1 MKNIPDDFAPQ
12 MRPGAVGGGAGMGGF
27 APAAGLDYAA
37 LVQRMLRNWY
47 WFVLAIGLCLA
58 LAYLH
63 LRYTIPVYRAQTS
76 MLIQEQSGGQAG
88 LSKEAIAQEFG
99 FENTYVIE
107 NEVYMLRSNYIMER
121 VVRLLGLDVSYIHQ
135 GAVRNTEIYRPEAFT
150 LVSVDTTIMV
160 PEEIEYGSVLVR
172 FDDLQQFSVI
182 RGEGDT
188 TTMRYTQAFPIGN
201 RNFKLVRTAVE
212 TPLSDES
219 VYQINV
225 MRTRDVA
232 GRYSRALSV
241 AQVERSGVVNLSL
254 SDPVPEKAKDILN
267 ALVTVYEQQ
276 IVEQQSQAGQQTL
289 TFLDERLEFVTEELT
304 EVEDDM
310 SQFRQGAGLNVDVQT
325 QGASYLERVNAVDV
339 QLSEQRVR
347 RELIQDIRSNL
358 TEGDGYR
365 ALPLA
370 SEVIPPVLTSLI
382 TQYNETVFTRDQ
394 RLEGVTD
401 QHPSVAT
408 FDEQLDALKRTIMQ
422 SVSVLLQ
429 ESNQRIGN
437 LQAQLQPI
445 ESNLSRLPA
454 NEQRLLEIMRDQ
466 NIQNNLYIFLLT
478 KREEAN
484 MTVAAQ
490 VPNTRIIDRASAS
503 PYPISPNRPMI
514 YLLAIGVGLI
524 VPASAMFLREL
535 LGKTVSTEKEIVN
548 YLPYPIVGRIV
559 NSPAKEA
566 LQVYKNQR
574 SAIAEAFRLLRTNLG
589 FLLPEGQSSVVM
601 LTSSVS
607 GEGKSFISSNLSAA
621 LALTKKRVVVV
632 GLDMRKP
639 KLAEMVLEEDSSRR
653 NVGLSN
659 YLIGKSTY
667 EEIVV
672 PSPYDGLSVISSGP
686 LPPNPAELLMEGR
699 MNTLMER
706 LRQDFDLIILDA
718 PPVGI
723 VTDGLLLKD
732 HVNVTL
738 FVARLG
744 VTPKKSMYYINELVN
759 AGKLARVNLVINGI
773 DPKAAYGYGYGYY
786 E

>member
-12 MRPGAVGGGAGMGGF
+12 MRPGTVGGTGGF
-27 APAAGLDYAA
+27 APAAGIDYAA
-37 LVQRMLRNWY
+37 LVQRFLRNWY

-63 LRYTIPVYRAQTS
+63 LRYTIPVYQAQTS

-88 LSKEAIAQEFG
+88 LSKEAIAQELG

-121 VVRLLGLDVSYIHQ
+121 VVRALGLDVSYVHQ
-135 GAVRNTEIYRPEAFT
+135 GAVRNTEIYQPEAFT
-150 LVSVDTTIMV
+150 LVSVDTTQR
-160 PEEIEYGSVLVR
+160 PLDEIDYGSVLVR
-172 FDDLQQFSVI
+172 FDDTQQFSLI

-188 TTMRYTQAFPIGN
+188 TTMRYTQTFPIGN
-201 RNFKLVRTAVE
+201 RDFKLVHTVGQRL
-212 TPLSDES
+212 PSSES

-225 MRTRDVA
+225 MRVKDVA
-232 GRYSRALSV
+232 GRYSRALNVS
-241 AQVERSGVVNLSL
+241 QVERSGVVNLSL
-254 SDPVPEKAKDILN
+254 TDPVPDKAKDILN

-289 TFLDERLEFVTEELT
+289 TFLDERLQFVTEELS
-304 EVEDDM
+304 EVESDM
-310 SQFRQGAGLNVDVQT
+310 SRFRQGAGLNVDVQT
-325 QGASYLERVNAVDV
+325 AGASYLERVTVVDA
-339 QLSEQRVR
+339 QLSDQQVR
-347 RELIQDIRSNL
+347 RELIQDIRNDL
-358 TEGDGYR
+358 TSGEGYR

-382 TQYNETVFTRDQ
+382 TQYNETVFQRDQ
-394 RLEGVTD
+394 RLEGVTER
-401 QHPSVAT
+401 HPSIAT
-408 FDEQLDALKRTIMQ
+408 YDEQLDATKRSIVQ
-422 SVSVLLQ
+422 SVDVLLQ

-478 KREEAN
+478 RREEAQ
-484 MTVAAQ
+484 MTIAAQ
-490 VPNTRIIDRASAS
+490 VPNTRIIDRASAGS
-503 PYPISPNRPMI
+503 SPISPNRPMI

-524 VPASAMFLREL
+524 VPASTMFLREL
-535 LGKTVSTEKEIVN
+535 LGKTVSTEKEITN
-548 YLPYPIVGRIV
+548 YLPFPIVGRIV
-559 NSPAKEA
+559 NSPGKEA
-566 LQVYKNQR
+566 LQVLDNQR

-589 FLLPEGQSSVVM
+589 FLLPDGQSSVVM

-639 KLAEMVLEEDSSRR
+639 KLAEMVLAEDGARR
-653 NVGLSN
+653 SVGLSN
-659 YLIGKSTY
+659 YLIGKASY
-667 EEIVV
+667 EEIVA
-672 PSPYDGLSVISSGP
+672 PSPHERLSVISSGL
-686 LPPNPAELLMEGR
+686 LPPNPAELLIDGQMAV
-699 MNTLMER
+699 LMER
-706 LRQDFDLIILDA
+706 LRQDFDVIVLDA

-732 HVNVTL
+732 YVNVTL
-738 FVARLG
+738 FVTRVG
-744 VTPKKSMYYINELVN
+744 VTPKKSMHYINELVD
-759 AGKLARVNLVINGI
+759 AGKLNRVNLIINGI

>member
-12 MRPGAVGGGAGMGGF
+12 MRPGAIGGSGMGGF
-27 APAAGLDYAA
+27 APAAGIDYAA
-37 LVQRMLRNWY
+37 LVQRLLRNWY

-63 LRYTIPVYRAQTS
+63 LRYTIPIYEAQTS
-76 MLIQEQSGGQAG
+76 MLIQEQSGGQGG
-88 LSKEAIAQEFG
+88 LSKEAIAQELG

-135 GAVRNTEIYRPEAFT
+135 GAVRNTEIYQPEAFA
-150 LVSVDTTIMV
+150 LVAADTIEMV
-160 PEEIEYGSVLVR
+160 PEEIEYGSVMVR
-172 FDDLQQFSVI
+172 FDDEQQFSLI

-188 TTMRYTQAFPIGN
+188 TSMRYTQAFPIGN
-201 RNFKLVRTAVE
+201 RAFKLVRTAVE
-212 TPLSDES
+212 TPLSSES

-225 MRTRDVA
+225 MRVRDVA

-254 SDPVPEKAKDILN
+254 TDPVPEKAKDILN

-276 IVEQQSQAGQQTL
+276 IVEQQSQTGQQTL
-289 TFLDERLEFVTEELT
+289 TFLDERLEFVTEELA
-304 EVEDDM
+304 EVESDM

-325 QGASYLERVNAVDV
+325 AGASYLERVNAVDA
-339 QLSEQRVR
+339 QLSEQQVR
-347 RELIQDIRSNL
+347 RELIRDISNNL
-358 TEGDGYR
+358 TGGGGYR

-394 RLEGVTD
+394 KLEGVTE

-408 FDEQLDALKRTIMQ
+408 YDEQLDALKQTIMQ
-422 SVSVLLQ
+422 SVNVLLQ

-484 MTVAAQ
+484 MTIAAQ
-490 VPNTRIIDRASAS
+490 VPNTRIIDRASAGS
-503 PYPISPNRPMI
+503 SPISPNRPMI

-524 VPASAMFLREL
+524 VPAGTMFLREL
-535 LGKTVSTEKEIVN
+535 LGKTVSTEKEVAN

-559 NSPAKEA
+559 HSPAKEP
-566 LQVYKNQR
+566 LQVLKNQR

-589 FLLPEGQSSVVM
+589 FLLPDGQSAVIM

-639 KLAEMVLEEDSSRR
+639 KLAEMVLHEDNSRR
-653 NVGLSN
+653 TVGLSN

-672 PSPYDGLSVISSGP
+672 PSPHERLSVISSGP

-699 MNTLMER
+699 MDTLMER
-706 LRQDFDLIILDA
+706 LRQNFDLIILDA

-732 HVNVTL
+732 HVDVTL
-738 FVARLG
+738 FVARVG
-744 VTPKKSMYYINELVN
+744 VTPKKSMHYINELVD
-759 AGKLARVNLVINGI
+759 AGKLSRVNLVINGI

>member
-12 MRPGAVGGGAGMGGF
+12 MRPGAVGGMGGF
-27 APAAGLDYAA
+27 APAAGIDYAA
-37 LVQRMLRNWY
+37 LVQRFLRNWY
-47 WFVLAIGLCLA
+47 WFVLAVGVCLA

-63 LRYTIPVYRAQTS
+63 LRYTIPIYQAQTS

-88 LSKEAIAQEFG
+88 ISKEAIAQELG

-121 VVRLLGLDVSYIHQ
+121 VVRALGLDVSYVHQ

-150 LVSVDTTIMV
+150 LVSVDTTQR
-160 PEEIEYGSVLVR
+160 PLDEIEYGSVMVR
-172 FDDLQQFSVI
+172 FDDTQQFSLI

-201 RNFKLVRTAVE
+201 RDFKLVHTLGQSL
-212 TPLSDES
+212 PSDES

-225 MRTRDVA
+225 MKVKDVA
-232 GRYSRALSV
+232 SRYSRALNV

-254 SDPVPEKAKDILN
+254 TDPVPDKAKDILN

-289 TFLDERLEFVTEELT
+289 TFLDERLAFVTEELS
-304 EVEDDM
+304 EVENDM

-325 QGASYLERVNAVDV
+325 AGSSYLERVNVVDA
-339 QLSEQRVR
+339 QLSDQQVR
-347 RELIQDIRSNL
+347 RELIQDIRDNL
-358 TEGDGYR
+358 AGGQSYR

-370 SEVIPPVLTSLI
+370 SEVIPPVLTALI
-382 TQYNETVFTRDQ
+382 TQYNETVFLRDQ
-394 RLEGVTD
+394 KLEGVTA

-408 FDEQLDALKRTIMQ
+408 FDEQLDATKQSIMQ
-422 SVSVLLQ
+422 SVDVLLQ

-478 KREEAN
+478 RREEAQ
-484 MTVAAQ
+484 MTIAAQ
-490 VPNTRIIDRASAS
+490 VPNTRIIDRASAGS
-503 PYPISPNRPMI
+503 SPISPNRPMI

-524 VPASAMFLREL
+524 VPASTMFLREL
-535 LGKTVSTEKEIVN
+535 LGKTVSTEKEITN

-559 NSPAKEA
+559 HSPGKEA
-566 LQVYKNQR
+566 LQVLDNQR

-589 FLLPEGQSSVVM
+589 FLLPDGQSSVVM

-639 KLAEMVLEEDSSRR
+639 KLAEMVLAEDGSRR
-653 NVGLSN
+653 GVGLSN
-659 YLIGKSTY
+659 YLIGKATY
-667 EEIVV
+667 EEIVA
-672 PSPYDGLSVISSGP
+672 PSPHERLSVISSGP

-699 MNTLMER
+699 MATLMER
-706 LRQDFDLIILDA
+706 LREDFDVIILDA

-732 HVNVTL
+732 YVNVTL
-738 FVARLG
+738 FVARVG
-744 VTPKKSMYYINELVN
+744 VTPKKSMYYINELVD
-759 AGKLARVNLVINGI
+759 AGKLNRVNLVINGI

>member
-12 MRPGAVGGGAGMGGF
+12 MRPGAVGGGGMGDF
-27 APAAGLDYAA
+27 APAAGLDYTA
-37 LVQRMLRNWY
+37 LVQRLLRNWY
-47 WFVLAIGLCLA
+47 WFVLAIALCLA

-63 LRYTIPVYRAQTS
+63 LRYTIPVYRAETS

-150 LVSVDTTIMV
+150 LVLADTTIMV

-172 FDDLQQFSVI
+172 FDDMQQFSLI

-188 TTMRYTQAFPIGN
+188 TSMRYTQAFPIGN
-201 RNFKLVRTAVE
+201 RDFKLVRTAVE
-212 TPLSDES
+212 TPLSSDA

-225 MRTRDVA
+225 MKAKDVA
-232 GRYSRALSV
+232 GRYSGALSV

-254 SDPVPEKAKDILN
+254 SDPVPEKAKDILD
-267 ALVTVYEQQ
+267 ALVAVYEQQ

-304 EVEDDM
+304 EVENDM

-325 QGASYLERVNAVDV
+325 QGASYLERVNAVDA

-347 RELIQDIRSNL
+347 RELIQDIRNNL

-382 TQYNETVFTRDQ
+382 TQYNEVVFTRDQ
-394 RLEGVTD
+394 RLEGVTE

-535 LGKTVSTEKEIVN
+535 LGKTVSTEKEITS

-559 NSPAKEA
+559 NSPAKED

-738 FVARLG
+738 FVTRVG

-759 AGKLARVNLVINGI
+759 AGKLPRVNLVINGI

>member
-12 MRPGAVGGGAGMGGF
+12 MRPGAAGGAMGGF
-27 APAAGLDYAA
+27 APAAGLDYTA
-37 LVQRMLRNWY
+37 LLQRLLRNWY
-47 WFVLAIGLCLA
+47 WFVLAIALCLA

-63 LRYTIPVYRAQTS
+63 LRYATPVYEAETS

-135 GAVRNTEIYRPEAFT
+135 GSVRNTEIYQPQSFT
-150 LVSVDTTIMV
+150 LVSVDTSV
-160 PEEIEYGSVLVR
+160 LAPEEVAYGSVLVR
-172 FDDLQQFSVI
+172 FDDTREFSLI

-188 TTMRYTQAFPIGN
+188 TAMRYTQAFPIGN
-201 RNFKLVRTAVE
+201 RNYKLVLTE
-212 TPLSDES
+212 GKEPLGRES
-219 VYQINV
+219 IYQVKV
-225 MRTRDVA
+225 MNAKDVA
-232 GRYSRALSV
+232 SRYSRSLFV

-254 SDPVPEKAKDILN
+254 TDPVPEKAKDILN

-276 IVEQQSQAGQQTL
+276 IVEQQSQTGQQTL
-289 TFLDERLEFVTEELT
+289 TFLDERLDFVTEELT
-304 EVEDDM
+304 DVENDM
-310 SQFRQGAGLNVDVQT
+310 SSFRQGAGLNVDVQT
-325 QGASYLERVNAVDV
+325 QGASYLAQVNAVDA

-347 RELIQDIRSNL
+347 RELIQDISNTL

-382 TQYNETVFTRDQ
+382 TQYNEVVFTRDQ
-394 RLEGVTD
+394 KLEGVTA

-408 FDEQLDALKRTIMQ
+408 YDEQLDALKRTIMQ
-422 SVSVLLQ
+422 SVDVLLQ

-478 KREEAN
+478 KREEAA
-484 MTVAAQ
+484 MTIAAQ

-503 PYPISPNRPMI
+503 PSPISPNRPMI

-524 VPASAMFLREL
+524 VPASTMFLREL
-535 LGKTVSTEKEIVN
+535 LGKTVSTEKEIAN

-559 NSPAKEA
+559 NSPAKEP
-566 LQVYKNQR
+566 LQVLNNQR

-589 FLLPEGQSSVVM
+589 FLLPDGQSAVVM

-639 KLAEMVLEEDSSRR
+639 KLAEMVLNEDSSRR
-653 NVGLSN
+653 TVGLSN

-667 EEIVV
+667 EEIVT
-672 PSPYDGLSVISSGP
+672 PSPYERLSIISSGP
-686 LPPNPAELLMEGR
+686 LPPNPAELLIEGR
-699 MNTLMER
+699 MGTLIDR
-706 LRQDFDLIILDA
+706 LRQDFDVIILDA

-732 HVNVTL
+732 YVNVTL
-738 FVARLG
+738 FVARVG
-744 VTPKKSMYYINELVN
+744 VTPKKSMHYISELVDG
-759 AGKLARVNLVINGI
+759 GKLARVNVVINGI